1 MEEKIKDIILKSV
14 FTSEHF
20 VADYVK
26 DCDCWVLKHKDNSIH
41 DFWIISYDFDINKQD
56 NLFKSIHRTGIAE
69 APTFNK
75 NLSLLFVKKMDNID
89 ISTIDESIIDIENDP
104 YYFKKYVL
112 AYTQESSQQLFKLL
126 SEDFSGISLSDIMMM
141 SESFKKLQ
149 EEKSFGPYHLLYS
162 LAHKIPFL
170 TMNIKPKNYDDV
182 AKLTIEE
189 DDKPLMDSIEGINSK
204 NGEEIMRRLI
214 EKEGNL

>member
-1 MEEKIKDIILKSV
+1 MEENIKDIILKSV

-26 DCDCWVLKHKDNSIH
+26 GCDCWVLKHIDNSIH
-41 DFWIISYDFDINKQD
+41 DYWIISYDFDINNQEK
-56 NLFKSIHRTGIAE
+56 LFKNIHRTEIAE
-69 APTFNK
+69 DPTFNK

-89 ISTIDESIIDIENDP
+89 LSTIDESIIDIENDP

-170 TMNIKPKNYDDV
+170 TMDIKPKNYDDV

-189 DDKPLMDSIEGINSK
+189 DDKPLMDSIEGINSN

-214 EKEGNL
+214 EKEENL